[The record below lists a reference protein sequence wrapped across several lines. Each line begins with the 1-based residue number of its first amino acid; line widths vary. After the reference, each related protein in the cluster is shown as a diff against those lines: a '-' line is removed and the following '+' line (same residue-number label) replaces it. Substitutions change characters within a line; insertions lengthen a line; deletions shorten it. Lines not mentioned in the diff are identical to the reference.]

1 MSKPSVGYT
10 KRRPRAS
17 IEVMATL
24 AEIEAAYRSSVHRY
38 RGVAAAIVRDRD
50 VAADLVQEAFASAV
64 RRRSRFRGDGPL
76 EAWLWR
82 AVVNAALSHARRRQ
96 PARARHSHESVA
108 VPGTGHDEVRDAV
121 AALPERQRIAV
132 FLRYYA
138 DLDYR
143 AIGEILGVTD
153 GTARASVRDAQ
164 AALRRTLEV
173 TT

>member
-1 MSKPSVGYT
+1 
-10 KRRPRAS
+10 
-17 IEVMATL
+17 MATL
-24 AEIEAAYRSSVHRY
+24 AEIEAVYRSSVHRY

-50 VAADLVQEAFASAV
+50 AAADLVQEAFASAV
-64 RRRSRFRGDGPL
+64 RKRSRFRSDGPL

-82 AVVNAALSHARRRQ
+82 TVVNAARSHARRRPPPVVAAQ
-96 PARARHSHESVA
+96 PAEPARH
-108 VPGTGHDEVRDAV
+108 DDVRDAV
-121 AALPERQRIAV
+121 AALPERQRLAV

-173 TT
+173 VT

>member
-1 MSKPSVGYT
+1 
-10 KRRPRAS
+10 
-17 IEVMATL
+17 MATL

-82 AVVNAALSHARRRQ
+82 AVVNAALSHARRR
-96 PARARHSHESVA
+96 PAPVVA
-108 VPGTGHDEVRDAV
+108 QDAAAPPQHDEVRDAV

-153 GTARASVRDAQ
+153 GTARASVHAAQ
-164 AALRRTLEV
+164 ATLRQTLEV
-173 TT
+173 VT

>member
-1 MSKPSVGYT
+1 
-10 KRRPRAS
+10 
-17 IEVMATL
+17 MAGTSL
-24 AEIEAAYRSSVHRY
+24 AEIEALYRTSVHRY
-38 RGVAAAIVRDRD
+38 RGVAAAIVHDRD

-82 AVVNAALSHARRRQ
+82 TVVNAALSHTRRRSA
-96 PARARHSHESVA
+96 PVLAESTAEPPRH
-108 VPGTGHDEVRDAV
+108 DDVRDAV

-153 GTARASVRDAQ
+153 GTARASVHAAQ

-173 TT
+173 AT

>member
-1 MSKPSVGYT
+1 
-10 KRRPRAS
+10 
-17 IEVMATL
+17 MATL

-38 RGVAAAIVRDRD
+38 RGVAAAIVHDRD

-64 RRRSRFRGDGPL
+64 RKRSRFRGDGPL

-82 AVVNAALSHARRRQ
+82 AVVNTALSHARRRH
-96 PARARHSHESVA
+96 PIGARHRHELVT
-108 VPGTGHDEVRDAV
+108 VPGTERGDVRDAV

>member
-1 MSKPSVGYT
+1 
-10 KRRPRAS
+10 
-17 IEVMATL
+17 MATL

-82 AVVNAALSHARRRQ
+82 AVVNAALSHARRR
-96 PARARHSHESVA
+96 PAPVVVQRAAEPAH
-108 VPGTGHDEVRDAV
+108 HDDVRDAV

-153 GTARASVRDAQ
+153 GTARASVHAAQ

-173 TT
+173 VT

>member
-1 MSKPSVGYT
+1 
-10 KRRPRAS
+10 
-17 IEVMATL
+17 MATL

-82 AVVNAALSHARRRQ
+82 AVVNAALSHARRR
-96 PARARHSHESVA
+96 PAPLVA
-108 VPGTGHDEVRDAV
+108 EQVVEAQRHDEVRDAV
-121 AALPERQRIAV
+121 AALPERQRLAV

-153 GTARASVRDAQ
+153 GTARASVHAAQ
-164 AALRRTLEV
+164 ATLRTTLEV
-173 TT
+173 VT

>member
-1 MSKPSVGYT
+1 
-10 KRRPRAS
+10 
-17 IEVMATL
+17 MATL

-82 AVVNAALSHARRRQ
+82 AVVNAALSHARRRPDPVVDQ
-96 PARARHSHESVA
+96 HAAAP
-108 VPGTGHDEVRDAV
+108 PQHDEVRDAV

-153 GTARASVRDAQ
+153 GTARASVHAAQ
-164 AALRRTLEV
+164 ATLRQTLEV
-173 TT
+173 VM

>member
-1 MSKPSVGYT
+1 
-10 KRRPRAS
+10 
-17 IEVMATL
+17 MATL
-24 AEIEAAYRSSVHRY
+24 GEIEAAYRSSVHRY
-38 RGVAAAIVRDRD
+38 CGVAAAIVRDRD

-76 EAWLWR
+76 DAWLWR
-82 AVVNAALSHARRRQ
+82 AVVNAALSHARRR
-96 PARARHSHESVA
+96 PAPVVVQHDAEPPR
-108 VPGTGHDEVRDAV
+108 HDEVRDAV

-153 GTARASVRDAQ
+153 GTARASVHAAQ
-164 AALRRTLEV
+164 ATLRQTLEV
-173 TT
+173 VT

>member
-1 MSKPSVGYT
+1 
-10 KRRPRAS
+10 
-17 IEVMATL
+17 MATL
-24 AEIEAAYRSSVHRY
+24 AEIEAVYRGSVHRY
-38 RGVAAAIVRDRD
+38 RGVAAAIVHDRD
-50 VAADLVQEAFASAV
+50 AAADLVQEAFASAV

-82 AVVNAALSHARRRQ
+82 AVVNNALSYARRK
-96 PARARHSHESVA
+96 PPPLLVDRAVEA
-108 VPGTGHDEVRDAV
+108 PQHDEVRDAV

-143 AIGEILGVTD
+143 AIGEILGITD

-164 AALRRTLEV
+164 AALRQTLEV
-173 TT
+173 VT

>member
-1 MSKPSVGYT
+1 
-10 KRRPRAS
+10 
-17 IEVMATL
+17 MATL
-24 AEIEAAYRSSVHRY
+24 AEIEAAYRRSVHRY

-82 AVVNAALSHARRRQ
+82 AVVNAALSHARRR
-96 PARARHSHESVA
+96 PAPLASDQSVEA
-108 VPGTGHDEVRDAV
+108 PRHDEVRDAV

>member
-1 MSKPSVGYT
+1 
-10 KRRPRAS
+10 
-17 IEVMATL
+17 MATL
-24 AEIEAAYRSSVHRY
+24 TEIEAAYRSSVHRY
-38 RGVAAAIVRDRD
+38 RGVAAAIVRDRE

-82 AVVNAALSHARRRQ
+82 AVVNAALSHARRR
-96 PARARHSHESVA
+96 PAPVVAEQAVESQR
-108 VPGTGHDEVRDAV
+108 HDEVRDAV

-153 GTARASVRDAQ
+153 GTARASVHAAQ
-164 AALRRTLEV
+164 ATLRQTLEV
-173 TT
+173 VM

>member
-1 MSKPSVGYT
+1 
-10 KRRPRAS
+10 
-17 IEVMATL
+17 MATL

-38 RGVAAAIVRDRD
+38 RAVAAAIVRDRD

-64 RRRSRFRGDGPL
+64 RRRSRFRGEGPL

-82 AVVNAALSHARRRQ
+82 AVVNAALSHARRR
-96 PARARHSHESVA
+96 PAPFVVRHAAE
-108 VPGTGHDEVRDAV
+108 PPEHDQVRDAV
-121 AALPERQRIAV
+121 AALPERQRIAG

-153 GTARASVRDAQ
+153 GTARASVHAAQ
-164 AALRRTLEV
+164 ATLRQTLEV
-173 TT
+173 VM

>member
-1 MSKPSVGYT
+1 
-10 KRRPRAS
+10 
-17 IEVMATL
+17 MATL

-38 RGVAAAIVRDRD
+38 RGVAAAIVHDRD

-64 RRRSRFRGDGPL
+64 RKRSRFRGDGPL
-76 EAWLWR
+76 EAWLWL
-82 AVVNAALSHARRRQ
+82 AVVNTALSHARRRH
-96 PARARHSHESVA
+96 PSGARHRDELVT
-108 VPGTGHDEVRDAV
+108 VPGTERGDVRDAV

-153 GTARASVRDAQ
+153 GTARASV
-164 AALRRTLEV
+164 
-173 TT
+173 